1 MLIIDWSMFR
11 ISSLVYMT
19 ISTTCLLA
27 ILTSLLASTRFLWTA
42 AFHIHVSVDPCVGV
56 SFPVKSENV
65 AGNLEL
71 FVITRSPPTKF
82 VCANFSKRPML
93 MSLAPHGEWFHF
105 KIPPVFWS
113 SSLIFKP
120 CFPLLFDVTIKIY
133 KYFLVFSHSHDGCR
147 SRTEKLK

>member
-82 VCANFSKRPML
+82 VCANFLKRPML
-93 MSLAPHGEWFHF
+93 MSLAPLQNT
-105 KIPPVFWS
+105 PVFWS

-120 CFPLLFDVTIKIY
+120 RFPLLFDVTIKIY